1 MMKTLIIIL
10 SLLSL
15 STHAFELKSDQSYV
29 SKTKVKGCDDF
40 ILERSE
46 NPDTPAWYLGQRIIF
61 FEPGFKSSE
70 QSNCHFDKKTDLVSK
85 KWVQQTIAKD
95 CELKDLA
102 HSRVEV
108 LEQAANGDLIYSSEI
123 TYDDQKDQVQ
133 RLSCRFVKK
142 ASKAN

>member
-1 MMKTLIIIL
+1 MKNLIILL
-10 SLLSL
+10 SFLSL
-15 STHAFELKSDQSYV
+15 SAHAFELKSDQSYF
-29 SKTKVKGCDDF
+29 SKTKSKGCDDF

-46 NPDTPAWYLGQRIIF
+46 NPDTPAWYLGQKIVF

-70 QSNCHFDKKTDLVSK
+70 RSNCLFDKKTELLAN
-85 KWVQQTIAKD
+85 KWVQQTTAKD

-108 LEQAANGDLIYSSEI
+108 LEETKSGELLYSSEI
-123 TYDDQKDQVQ
+123 TYDDQKDQVH

-142 ASKAN
+142 ASKAD